1 MTEAAWQA
9 AQAAAR
15 TSYGR
20 LLALLA
26 WRWRD
31 IAAAEDALADAFAAA
46 LLHWPRDGIPTA
58 PDAWLMAAAKRKLL
72 QAERH
77 RRVTVDPAVTI
88 LLDAAEDTVPDAP
101 AIPDARLRLL
111 FVCAHPGIEAAMRT
125 PLMLQTVLGLEA
137 RQIAAAFLVAPAT
150 MAQRLVRVK
159 ARIRDAGVRFELP
172 EARELPGRVQAV
184 LEAIYAAYGLAWDR
198 VQVLDAAAHDLAD
211 EALFLA
217 TLAAQ
222 LLPQEPE
229 AAGLL
234 ALLRFCEARQG
245 ARRGADGAFI
255 PLHEQDTGAWNRMQ
269 IRQANETLWNAAAMR
284 RPGPFQLEAAIQ
296 SAHCQRAYTGTVP
309 WDGIATLYAQLVG
322 IAPSLG
328 AQVGHAVA
336 VGESG
341 APQAGLDL
349 LALLDA
355 RAVKDYPAYWVA
367 RAHLL
372 GRCGQPQP
380 ARACY
385 DTAIGLTTVPEV
397 RTYLQAQRAALV

>member
-1 MTEAAWQA
+1 MTDATWHA
-9 AQAAAR
+9 AQTAAR

-46 LLHWPRDGIPTA
+46 LMHWPRDGIPAA
-58 PDAWLMAAAKRKLL
+58 PDAWLMAAARRNLL

-88 LLDAAEDTVPDAP
+88 LLGEAEAAAPEDP

-111 FVCAHPGIEAAMRT
+111 FVCAHPAIEAALRT
-125 PLMLQTVLGLEA
+125 PLMLQTVLGLQA
-137 RQIAAAFLVAPAT
+137 RQIAAAFLIAPAT
-150 MAQRLVRVK
+150 MAQRLVRAK
-159 ARIRDAGVRFELP
+159 ARIREIGIRFELP

-184 LEAIYAAYGLAWDR
+184 LESIYAAYGLAWDR
-198 VQVLDAAAHDLAD
+198 VQVLDAAAHDLAS
-211 EALFLA
+211 EALYLA
-217 TLAAQ
+217 TLTAQ
-222 LLPQEPE
+222 LLPHEPE

-234 ALLRFCEARQG
+234 ALLQLCEARQD

-255 PLHEQDTGAWNRMQ
+255 PLHEQDCAAWNRAL
-269 IRQANETLWNAAAMR
+269 IHQANEGLWNAAALR

-309 WDGIATLYAQLVG
+309 WEGIATLYAQLVAL
-322 IAPSLG
+322 APSLG

-341 APQAGLDL
+341 APEAG
-349 LALLDA
+349 LALLAQLDA
-355 RAVKDYPAYWVA
+355 REVRGYPAYWVA

-372 GRCGQPQP
+372 GRCGQPKP

-397 RTYLQAQRAALV
+397 RAYLQQQRAALG